1 MLPHTLSY
9 RGYIPGVERD
19 GIFWGKVLG
28 LSDRISFEGETIQ
41 ALTDDFHHAIDFYL
55 EDCAN
60 TGRAPEPPP
69 SGDLTLHLD
78 PETHGAILAAASAAG
93 KRPDQW
99 PAACDCRR
107 AVRSGSA
114 LPSAQAALCWLAPGP
129 AWLRDSPPI
138 GPRIQRSALEIAA
151 MQAIKLSA
159 HIGSDPELRISSH
172 RQRPRHHLVRLSS
185 GCLRRVSAA
194 AAGS

>member
-9 RGYIPGVERD
+9 RGYIASVERDERD

-41 ALTDDFHHAIDFYL
+41 ALTNDFHHAIDLDL

-78 PETHGAILAAASAAG
+78 PEAHRAILAAASAAG

-99 PAACDCRR
+99 AAE
-107 AVRSGSA
+107 
-114 LPSAQAALCWLAPGP
+114 LLA
-129 AWLRDSPPI
+129 D
-138 GPRIQRSALEIAA
+138 
-151 MQAIKLSA
+151 
-159 HIGSDPELRISSH
+159 
-172 RQRPRHHLVRLSS
+172 
-185 GCLRRVSAA
+185 
-194 AAGS
+194 AAGR